1 MPERP
6 QIDLAEFLD
15 SQRSGWYQRSILI
28 WSCLLMCIDGYDMQ
42 VISFAAP
49 AIIKAW
55 GIDKAS
61 FGPIFGAGLF
71 GYMLGAT
78 LLSSLADRFGRKF
91 TIISGALLFG
101 ALTLATAFA
110 QSVGQLLTLRFIAGI
125 GLGASVP
132 TIVALNAE
140 YVASSRRA
148 TRITVMFVG
157 YTIGSAIA
165 GIVSATWLPKFGWP
179 ILFYLG
185 GFFPLIAGA
194 VLMFVLPESIRFL
207 VLKGGKQ
214 ANAIA
219 ILRRLRPEVAIEPD
233 SIIVLHEGH
242 RAGLP
247 VRHLFTDGRAAIT
260 SLLWITFVTSLLGHH
275 FLTSWLPTVLV
286 SAHVSIQNAAIAT
299 TLFQIGGGVGS
310 LLIGQLLDRSGIR
323 ALALMLTAA
332 APLVIWIG
340 NSPTGALLMA
350 LVFLCGLCVLGGQIG
365 LNAVCGSFY
374 PTFIRSTGTGW
385 ALGVGRIGA
394 VIGPVLGGQLIG
406 LDLSLPTLFLCAS
419 VPFVCCGALTL
430 VLGKLVTGKPEAK
443 LPRTASPIAIPIER

>member
-6 QIDLAEFLD
+6 RIDLADFLD
-15 SQRSGWYQRSILI
+15 NQRGGWYQRSILI

-49 AIIKAW
+49 AIIKDW
-55 GIDKAS
+55 GIDKSA

-78 LLSSLADRFGRKF
+78 LLSSLADRHGRKL

-101 ALTLATAFA
+101 VLTLGTAFA
-110 QSVGQLLTLRFIAGI
+110 QSVGQLLTLRFLAGI

-140 YVASSRRA
+140 YVPTGRRA

-157 YTIGSAIA
+157 YTIGSALA
-165 GIVSATWLPKFGWP
+165 GIVSATWLPEFGWP

-185 GFFPLIAGA
+185 GAFPLIAGV
-194 VLMFVLPESIRFL
+194 VLIFRLPESIRFL
-207 VLKGGKQ
+207 VLKGDRHNQ
-214 ANAIA
+214 AIG
-219 ILRRLRPEVAIEPD
+219 ILRRLRPEVALEAD
-233 SIIVLHEGH
+233 SVLVLREGN

-286 SAHVSIQNAAIAT
+286 SANVTMRNAAIAT
-299 TLFQIGGGVGS
+299 TLFQIGGGIGALV
-310 LLIGQLLDRSGIR
+310 IGQLLDRRGIS
-323 ALALMLTAA
+323 ALALMLTTA

-340 NSPTGALLMA
+340 NSPTGALLMV

-406 LDLSLPTLFLCAS
+406 LDLSLPTLFLCAA
-419 VPFVCCGALTL
+419 VPFVCCGAMTL
-430 VLGKLVTGKPEAK
+430 ALGKLVSGKPDLEIA
-443 LPRTASPIAIPIER
+443 RVGSPHPVPADR